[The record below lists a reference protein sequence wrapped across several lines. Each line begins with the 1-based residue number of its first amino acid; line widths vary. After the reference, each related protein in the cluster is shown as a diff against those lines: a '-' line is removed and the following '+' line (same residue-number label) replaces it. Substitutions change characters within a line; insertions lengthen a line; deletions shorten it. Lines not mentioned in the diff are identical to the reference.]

1 MEEKATTEISW
12 ARRTIM
18 MIVAWCI
25 NNSLESASAAMV
37 CTTDGTD

>member
-18 MIVAWCI
+18 MIVSWCI
-25 NNSLESASAAMV
+25 TTLLESASE
-37 CTTDGTD
+37 CYGTKLSAEE